1 MAAISQAQCVVNVT
15 AAAPAA
21 RSRVALRASFS
32 GKSVAAKP
40 AYFAAKRQS
49 VLVRAEEKTA
59 EKAVEKKEEAP
70 WSPPKLNPN
79 TPSPIFGGSTGGLL
93 RKAQVRA
100 RFRRDL
106 PSRLPSRWNIARL
119 HHRSISPAIR
129 PARRRAFPRGSRAYR
144 ASFSHRAMPA
154 RDVRPKCDR
163 ARGAI
168 ARAMPSARVFGRRGR
183 SREIIFSV
191 YPRDERPAHARE
203 RSQNRKLTPRRP
215 PDPPPSLASSGRGV
229 LRAHVGG
236 AQGDDLRDAGA
247 RPRVASSRFSQ
258 SSPPSRRAGA
268 TPSTSVRSRRRPI
281 DSRSDPAP
289 LARPNNRAIR

>member
-1 MAAISQAQCVVNVT
+1 MEPPEAQPEHTVPDLRRFHGRSAT
-15 AAAPAA
+15 QGSGA
-21 RSRVALRASFS
+21 RAFPSRPPIAASFALEYRS
-32 GKSVAAKP
+32 APSSVFYLRP
-40 AYFAAKRQS
+40 FAPR
-49 VLVRAEEKTA
+49 EDE
-59 EKAVEKKEEAP
+59 
-70 WSPPKLNPN
+70 
-79 TPSPIFGGSTGGLL
+79 
-93 RKAQVRA
+93 
-100 RFRRDL
+100 D
-106 PSRLPSRWNIARL
+106 
-119 HHRSISPAIR
+119 
-129 PARRRAFPRGSRAYR
+129 AFPRGSRAHR

-168 ARAMPSARVFGRRGR
+168 ARAMPSARVFVGRGR

-191 YPRDERPAHARE
+191 YPRDERPARARE